1 MTDVVIAGIGQTP
14 VGEHWEVSLRSL
26 AVKVI
31 LAAIKDAG
39 GLRPQ
44 ALYVGNMLGATLSRQ
59 AHLGALLADF
69 GGLHLGDS
77 KDRLYREHRA
87 GIAAETVEAG
97 GASGGTALRQGY
109 MAVASGLVDVALV
122 VGVEK
127 ITDVVGPEVE
137 AALATATDGDFEAI
151 QGLTPTAQAALLAR
165 RYMHEFLMP
174 SDWLAGFPLT
184 AHANAVSN
192 KNAMFRKAISLESY
206 QKAEPLSDPLN
217 MFDVAPNADGAA
229 ALILTRAELLP
240 KGFTHPLVRVA
251 ASASASDTLGLHNR
265 ADPLWFAA
273 AQVSVD
279 HALRKAGI
287 QREQVDLFEY
297 HDVYSIYA
305 ALSLEAAGFAQAGQ
319 GWKLAADGSIGLTG
333 QIPCATLGGS
343 KARGKPGG
351 ATGVYQA
358 VEAALQLQ
366 GRAGSNQIAGVK
378 IAMIQCLGGPASTA
392 VTHLLE
398 RIGD

>member
-14 VGEHWEVSLRSL
+14 VGEHWEVSLRSM

-31 LAAIKDAG
+31 LAAIKDSG

-44 ALYVGNMLGATLSRQ
+44 ALYVGNVLGATLSHQ

-69 GGLHLGDS
+69 A
-77 KDRLYREHRA
+77 RLRFDDGESPDHRA
-87 GIAAETVEAG
+87 GIEAETIEAG
-97 GASGGTALRQGY
+97 GASGGAALRQGY
-109 MAVASGLVDVALV
+109 LAVKSGLVDVALV

-127 ITDVVGPEVE
+127 FTDVVGPEVE

-151 QGLTPTAQAALLAR
+151 QGVTPTAQAAMLAR
-165 RYMHEFLMP
+165 RYMHEFNLP
-174 SDWLAGFPLT
+174 VDGLAGFPLT
-184 AHANAVSN
+184 AHANAAGN
-192 KNAMFRKAISLESY
+192 KNAMFRKAITLEAY
-206 QKAEPLSDPLN
+206 HKAEPVSDPLN

-240 KGFTHPLVRVA
+240 KDFSHPLVRVA
-251 ASASASDTLGLHNR
+251 ASCSASDTLGLHNR
-265 ADPLWFAA
+265 LDPLWFSA
-273 AQVSVD
+273 AQVSVEQ
-279 HALRKAGI
+279 ALRKAGMN
-287 QREQVDLFEY
+287 REQVDLFEY
-297 HDVYSIYA
+297 HDAYSIFA
-305 ALSLEAAGFAQAGQ
+305 ALSLEAAGFAAAGQ

-343 KARGKPGG
+343 KARGNPGG

-366 GRAGSNQIAGVK
+366 GRAGSNQIVGAKV
-378 IAMIQCLGGPASTA
+378 ALIQCLGGPAATA
-392 VTHLLE
+392 VTHILE
-398 RIGD
+398 KLED